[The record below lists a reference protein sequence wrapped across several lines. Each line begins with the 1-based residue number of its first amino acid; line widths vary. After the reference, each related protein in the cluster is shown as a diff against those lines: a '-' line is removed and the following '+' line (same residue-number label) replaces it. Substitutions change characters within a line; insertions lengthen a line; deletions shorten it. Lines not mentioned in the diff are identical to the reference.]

1 LNHTHSKA
9 STGFYV
15 ILHFFLFT
23 FIGVGSAQDEARFSG
38 SLATNANFFIRDT
51 LIGASDTPQYD
62 HQLFG
67 GEAWL
72 ELNYSY
78 KGFDVG
84 ARFDMFNNSNI
95 INPQGSYSD
104 QGIGRWFISKKV
116 HDLGIT
122 VGYIYDQ
129 IGSGVIYRAYEER
142 PLAIDNALLGARLTY
157 DIGDNWMLKGFAGK
171 QKNRFEVY
179 ESVIKGF
186 SIDGFHS
193 FGEDAKVTIAPG
205 IGVVSRTLDDNTM
218 NSIVS
223 DLRTYPKDELFT
235 PKYNNYA
242 FSLFNN
248 LSAGKFNWY
257 FEAAYKSDDI
267 FRNLN
272 GDRFVQDDGTVFYT
286 SVSYANKGLGVTL
299 EAKRTENFEFRA
311 NPQEILN
318 RGIVNFLPAMT
329 RVNTFRL
336 LARYNSATQ
345 FLGEVGYQADVSYK
359 VSKKLST
366 NVNYS
371 RITDLNDTPL
381 YQELFTEITYK
392 KGRIWQLIAGVQVQ
406 DYNQEIYEFKPG
418 VPLVST
424 VTPYGEFLYKLSR
437 KKALRFEFQ
446 YMNVNASDLGGE
458 LVKHD
463 YGDWAFG
470 LVEFTMAPHWTFT
483 LSDMYNVGPGKLSP
497 TDNTGEK
504 ASIHFPRFDVFYTY
518 KSNRFSLSYVKQVE
532 GVVCSGGICRLEPAF
547 SGVRMSVT
555 STF

>member
-1 LNHTHSKA
+1 MNYSNINTPIS
-9 STGFYV
+9 FF
-15 ILHFFLFT
+15 FFLLLSFS
-23 FIGVGSAQDEARFSG
+23 FISNGNAQDEARFSG

-51 LIGASDTPQYD
+51 LIGASNTPQYD

-84 ARFDMFNNSNI
+84 ARFDMFNNSNL

-104 QGIGRWFISKKV
+104 QGIGRWFIHKKV

-129 IGSGVIYRAYEER
+129 IGSGIIYRAYEER
-142 PLAIDNALLGARLTY
+142 PLALDNALLGAQLTY
-157 DIGDNWMLKGFAGK
+157 DLGENWKVKGFAGK

-179 ESVIKGF
+179 QSVIKGF
-186 SIDGFHS
+186 SVDGFHS
-193 FGEDAKVTIAPG
+193 FGEEGNVTIAPG
-205 IGVVSRTLDDNTM
+205 AGVVGRTLDDNSM
-218 NSIVS
+218 NLVVS
-223 DLRTYPKDELFT
+223 ELRTYPKDEIFV
-235 PKYNNYA
+235 PVYNTYA
-242 FSLFNN
+242 FSVFNN
-248 LSAGKFNWY
+248 LSAGRFNWY
-257 FEAAYKSDDI
+257 VEGAYKSEDI
-267 FRNLN
+267 FRNQN
-272 GDRFVQDDGTVFYT
+272 GDRFLEDDGTVIY
-286 SVSYANKGLGVTL
+286 SSLSYAHKGLGITL
-299 EAKRTENFEFRA
+299 EAKRTENFEFRTR
-311 NPQEILN
+311 PQEELN

-345 FLGEVGYQADVSYK
+345 FLGEVGYQADVRYK
-359 VSKKLST
+359 FTKKLSA
-366 NVNYS
+366 NVNYA

-392 KGRIWQLIAGVQVQ
+392 KPREWQLIAGVQLQ
-406 DYNQEIYEFKPG
+406 DYNQEVYEFKPG

-424 VTPYGEFLYKLSR
+424 LTPYAEFLYKLSR

-497 TDNTGEK
+497 TDSSGEK
-504 ASIHFPRFDVFYTY
+504 ASIHFPRLDVFYTY

>member
-1 LNHTHSKA
+1 MYLIA
-9 STGFYV
+9 LRSTLSHRISLLF
-15 ILHFFLFT
+15 FFLICSILSF
-23 FIGVGSAQDEARFSG
+23 AQDEARFSG
-38 SLATNANFFIRDT
+38 SFATNANFFQRDT
-51 LIGASDTPQYD
+51 LIGASNTPQYD

-78 KGFDVG
+78 KGFGVG
-84 ARFDMFNNSNI
+84 VRFDAFNNSNL

-104 QGIGRWFISKKV
+104 QGLGRWFVTKKS

-129 IGSGVIYRAYEER
+129 IGSGIIYRAYEER

-157 DIGDNWMLKGFAGK
+157 DFGDNWQIKGFAGK

-179 ESVIKGF
+179 DSVIKGF
-186 SIDGFHS
+186 SVDGFHS
-193 FGEDAKVTIAPG
+193 FGEEGKVTIAPG
-205 IGVVSRTLDDNTM
+205 AGIVGRTLDNGSM
-218 NSIVS
+218 NLVVS
-223 DLRTYPKDELFT
+223 ELRTYAEEDRFI
-235 PKYNNYA
+235 PKYNTYA
-242 FSLFNN
+242 MSVFNN

-257 FEAAYKSDDI
+257 IEGAYKSEDI
-267 FRNLN
+267 FRNQE
-272 GDRFVQDDGTVFYT
+272 GDRLLSDDGSVIYT
-286 SVSYANKGLGVTL
+286 SLSYANKGLGITL
-299 EAKRTENFEFRA
+299 EGKRTENFEFRTR
-311 NPQEILN
+311 PQEELN
-318 RGIVNFLPAMT
+318 RGIVNFLPPMT

-345 FLGEVGYQADVSYK
+345 FLGELGMQADVRYK
-359 VSKKLST
+359 FNKKLSA
-366 NVNYS
+366 NVS
-371 RITDLNDTPL
+371 FSSITDLDARPL
-381 YQELFTEITYK
+381 YQEIFTEVTYK
-392 KGRIWQLIAGVQVQ
+392 KGRDWQLIAGVQMQ
-406 DYNQEIYEFKPG
+406 DYNQEVYEFKPG

-424 VTPYGEFLYKLSR
+424 ITPYGEFLYKLSK

-446 YMNVNASDLGGE
+446 YLNMNASDKTGE
-458 LVKHD
+458 LVKND

-483 LSDMYNVGPGKLSP
+483 LSDMYNVDPGKLSP
-497 TDNTGEK
+497 IDETGEK
-504 ASIHFPRFDVFYTY
+504 ASIHFPRLDVFYTY

>member
-1 LNHTHSKA
+1 LNYSNINTPIS
-9 STGFYV
+9 FF
-15 ILHFFLFT
+15 FFLLLSFS
-23 FIGVGSAQDEARFSG
+23 FISNGNAQDEARFSG

-51 LIGASDTPQYD
+51 LIGASNTPQYD

-84 ARFDMFNNSNI
+84 ARFDMFNNSNL

-104 QGIGRWFISKKV
+104 QGIGRWFIHKKV

-129 IGSGVIYRAYEER
+129 IGSGIIYRAYEER
-142 PLAIDNALLGARLTY
+142 PLALDNALLGAQLTY
-157 DIGDNWMLKGFAGK
+157 DLGENWKVKGFAGK

-179 ESVIKGF
+179 QSVIKGF
-186 SIDGFHS
+186 SVDGFHS
-193 FGEDAKVTIAPG
+193 FGEEGNVTIAPG
-205 IGVVSRTLDDNTM
+205 AGVVGRTLDDNSM
-218 NSIVS
+218 NLVVS
-223 DLRTYPKDELFT
+223 ELRTYPKDEIFV
-235 PKYNNYA
+235 PVYNTYA
-242 FSLFNN
+242 FSVFNN
-248 LSAGKFNWY
+248 LSAGRFNWY
-257 FEAAYKSDDI
+257 VEGAYKSEDI
-267 FRNLN
+267 FRNQN
-272 GDRFVQDDGTVFYT
+272 GDRFLEDDGTVIY
-286 SVSYANKGLGVTL
+286 SSLSYAHKGLGITL
-299 EAKRTENFEFRA
+299 EAKRTENFEFRTR
-311 NPQEILN
+311 PQEELN

-345 FLGEVGYQADVSYK
+345 FLGEVGYQADVRYK
-359 VSKKLST
+359 FTKKLSA
-366 NVNYS
+366 NVNYA

-392 KGRIWQLIAGVQVQ
+392 KPREWQLIAGVQLQ
-406 DYNQEIYEFKPG
+406 DYNQEVYEFKPG

-424 VTPYGEFLYKLSR
+424 LTPYAEFLYKLSR

-497 TDNTGEK
+497 TDSSGEK
-504 ASIHFPRFDVFYTY
+504 ASIHFPRLDVFYTY